1 MEIINT
7 IFGNMYLIMT
17 TLTLILATVFSKFFN
32 KINGS
37 DEIGTFLIYL
47 FFVVLGIPAS
57 IMEIFSLFVG
67 KLFKFKLDEILLSTN
82 AAIGG
87 PTTAAAMAIAKGWNT
102 LIIPVM
108 LSGIW
113 GYILGNYMGVIVGNI
128 LKYTVG

>member
-1 MEIINT
+1 MEILKHGAVL
-7 IFGNMYLIMT
+7 FPFCLLIVIVN
-17 TLTLILATVFSKFFN
+17 LL
-32 KINGS
+32 
-37 DEIGTFLIYL
+37 
-47 FFVVLGIPAS
+47 
-57 IMEIFSLFVG
+57 FSLFVG